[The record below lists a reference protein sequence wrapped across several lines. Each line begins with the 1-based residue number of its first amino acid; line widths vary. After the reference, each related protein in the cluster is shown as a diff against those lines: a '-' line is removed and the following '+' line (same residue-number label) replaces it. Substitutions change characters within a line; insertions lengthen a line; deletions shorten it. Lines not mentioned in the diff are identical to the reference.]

1 MLVLMRRPAFLACF
15 VLLMAAG
22 CDAEPTAAPS
32 PSPQAS
38 PTESPTAS
46 PTPQETPE
54 CSDETTTGEDD
65 AKLRLNDNVFS
76 PECLIVL
83 GGQSLELENEGL
95 NRHNFSIEG
104 TDVDIDVE
112 TDSETRTE
120 AIGTIAEPGEHVFF
134 CRFHRSLGMEGE
146 ITIVEAG

>member
-1 MLVLMRRPAFLACF
+1 
-15 VLLMAAG
+15 MAAA
-22 CDAEPTAAPS
+22 CDGEPTAAPS
-32 PSPQAS
+32 PSPQTSPAES
-38 PTESPTAS
+38 PTESPTS
-46 PTPQETPE
+46 EETPE

-65 AKLRLNDNVFS
+65 AKLRLEDNVFS
-76 PECLIVL
+76 PACLIVL
-83 GGQSLELENEGL
+83 GGQALELENEGL

-104 TDVDIDVE
+104 TDVNIDIAP
-112 TDSETRTE
+112 DSENRTE